1 MLKDMDFAVRGRVLQ
16 VPHFGVGDGLESDM
30 VVTNR
35 SSEYLDFV
43 LWRSK
48 IERQVNAGFV
58 TEIRRLP

>member
-1 MLKDMDFAVRGRVLQ
+1 MLK
-16 VPHFGVGDGLESDM
+16 DM

-48 IERQVNAGFV
+48 IERQVNAGLV